1 MASILGTG
9 EIVRSVLT
17 ARAKL
22 SRKRQRGPDLSVDVV
37 SMQTDLQ
44 IRFRNAKNVTS
55 VVLNSVGLC
64 VAIAKVERQWF
75 LNITQVFVLC
85 ARNWN
90 NNKKTGNVLSFL
102 VIQSEIT
109 TLVCL
114 LLGDFSDSVTRL
126 SNYGRQISTKK
137 TYSQTV

>member
-102 VIQSEIT
+102 PIRNH
-109 TLVCL
+109 
-114 LLGDFSDSVTRL
+114 DSGLFVAWRL
-126 SNYGRQISTKK
+126 F
-137 TYSQTV
+137 